1 MGTLFY
7 CFAIDT
13 TQPNKH
19 LQYVFMFLLM
29 TVAVIIMIHVSWK
42 QQVIF
47 MKHLAGNIY
56 TNNASNHT
64 NRTTCLPFFLGFSS
78 KVCSKG
84 FKLQTWNDKSQF
96 LSQFQSLDNLLR
108 LWHFILSRVL
118 TDSSSCIYCMKKKQS
133 IKSSMLQMVR
143 WQKTLREW
151 KRCWHYQIGFL
162 LQILAVLAFLWEV
175 ENCWPLRKD
184 HTQICDESG
193 MRQQSP
199 NLQVS
204 LSCWYCL
211 IRLQHKRREGLKSS
225 LINTHNLGIT
235 NSKD

>member
-1 MGTLFY
+1 MLAIIQIAWLAYLSHNLPNSKNEEMDIQFY
-7 CFAIDT
+7 SLTHILSSFQT
-13 TQPNKH
+13 
-19 LQYVFMFLLM
+19 
-29 TVAVIIMIHVSWK
+29 
-42 QQVIF
+42 
-47 MKHLAGNIY
+47 
-56 TNNASNHT
+56 
-64 NRTTCLPFFLGFSS
+64 FFLGFSS

-84 FKLQTWNDKSQF
+84 FKLQRWNDKSRF
-96 LSQFQSLDNLLR
+96 LTQFQSLNNLLR

-118 TDSSSCIYCMKKKQS
+118 SDSSSCIYCMKKKQS

-151 KRCWHYQIGFL
+151 NRCWHYQIGFL
-162 LQILAVLAFLWEV
+162 LQILVVLAFLWEV

-204 LSCWYCL
+204 LNCWYCL

-225 LINTHNLGIT
+225 LIIRIT
-235 NSKD
+235 SDYKQ